1 MSKSRP
7 LSREAKASVE
17 AQLPNFWE
25 QGFLSGHPAAPLPF
39 QDFATQQR
47 RKSRSASAMGGLYGR
62 PFLLST
68 PQNDKNDIWRR
79 DRRRAVLE
87 RHRASIKWALGRG
100 FQEPGPLWITE
111 HRDRAFYERG
121 VCAWSKNLWPSRWVG
136 AVGHSLLAF
145 GAASSRH
152 LRSRARAGS
161 PFRPQAAA
169 QFRRNSSP
177 SPGLESGLTWRFAK
191 TKPRRL
197 ARLLSS
203 GRACGRGAFLGW
215 NRNIRETR

>member
-62 PFLLST
+62 PFWLST
-68 PQNDKNDIWRR
+68 PQNDKNDIWER

-100 FQEPGPLWITE
+100 FQEPGPLWITG
-111 HRDRAFYERG
+111 HGAQAFYETGAR
-121 VCAWSKNLWPSRWVG
+121 AWSKNLWPSRWVG
-136 AVGHSLLAF
+136 AVSHSLLVF
-145 GAASSRH
+145 VAASSRQ
-152 LRSRARAGS
+152 LRSSARAGGA
-161 PFRPQAAA
+161 FRPERAA
-169 QFRRNSSP
+169 QFRRNFSPSP
-177 SPGLESGLTWRFAK
+177 SPGIGLD
-191 TKPRRL
+191 L
-197 ARLLSS
+197 ALRQDK
-203 GRACGRGAFLGW
+203 A
-215 NRNIRETR
+215 